1 MSFLLKRKREKK
13 TMQFKPLMVSLRNC
27 KTRSKATRLRLKS
40 FRNLFINLRK
50 ISRNMVLRH
59 HRLTPSIISA
69 SSRSNLRT
77 TSSLSFR
84 KRILKQRVA

>member
-13 TMQFKPLMVSLRNC
+13 TMQFKLLTVSLRNC

-59 HRLTPSIISA
+59 HRPTPSIISA
-69 SSRSNLRT
+69 SNRSNLRT
-77 TSSLSFR
+77 TSLLSYKR
-84 KRILKQRVA
+84 KILKLRVA